1 MTMKRLFYIVALC
14 GAVML
19 GGCMET
25 TYQNKKTNNNS
36 TTTTTTTTT
45 DENGNTTTTTT
56 TTDDS
61 GKKKSDK
68 TFHSSNG
75 KFAMNFVNPP
85 QGPIIKEEQNKAG
98 MVQIFQYVDQISQNA
113 MYVALYKDLPKGV
126 VTDENVSDKLKLE
139 ANAFLKNFGAK
150 VSSTSEE
157 RLNGNKGLSFTGTL
171 NDTIKVNMRSY
182 FVGRRYYQFGT
193 IAANSEISDKDS
205 KKFINSF
212 ELD

>member
-1 MTMKRLFYIVALC
+1 MKRLFFVAALC

-19 GGCMET
+19 GSCMET

-56 TTDDS
+56 TDDS

-68 TFHSSNG
+68 TFHSPNG
-75 KFAMNFVNPP
+75 KFYINFLNLPD
-85 QGPIIKEEQNKAG
+85 GPIVKEETNKAG
-98 MVQIFQYVDQISQNA
+98 MVQVVQYLDQVSNSGMYIA
-113 MYVALYKDLPKGV
+113 MYKDYPAGAIKD
-126 VTDENVSDKLKLE
+126 DEVNDKLKLE

-150 VSSTSEE
+150 AGSTSEE
-157 RLNGNKGLSFTGTL
+157 RLGGNKGLSFSGSL
-171 NDTIKVNMRSY
+171 NDSIKINMRSY
-182 FVGRRYYQFGT
+182 FVGKRYYQIGT
-193 IAANSEISDKDS
+193 IATNSAISDKDS

-212 ELD
+212 ELE

>member
-1 MTMKRLFYIVALC
+1 MKRLFFVAALC

-19 GGCMET
+19 GSCMET

-45 DENGNTTTTTT
+45 DENGNTTPTT

-68 TFHSSNG
+68 TFHSPKG
-75 KFAMNFVNPP
+75 KFYINFLNPP
-85 QGPIIKEEQNKAG
+85 DGPIMKEETNKAG
-98 MVQIFQYVDQISQNA
+98 MVQVVQFMDQVSNSG
-113 MYVALYKDLPKGV
+113 MYVAMYKDYPAGAIKD
-126 VTDENVSDKLKLE
+126 DEVNDKLKLE

-150 VSSTSEE
+150 AGSTSEE
-157 RLNGNKGLSFTGTL
+157 RLGGNKGLSFSGSL
-171 NDTIKVNMRSY
+171 NDSIKINMRSY
-182 FVGRRYYQFGT
+182 FVGKRYYQIGT
-193 IAANSEISDKDS
+193 IATNSAISDKDS

-212 ELD
+212 ELE

>member
-1 MTMKRLFYIVALC
+1 MKRLFFVAALC

-36 TTTTTTTTT
+36 TTTTTTTT

-61 GKKKSDK
+61 GKKNNGK
-68 TFHSSNG
+68 TFHSPNG
-75 KFAMNFVNPP
+75 KFSINFVNPP
-85 QGPIIKEEQNKAG
+85 DGPIVKEETNKAG
-98 MVQIFQYVDQISQNA
+98 MIQVIQYMDQVSNSGTYFA
-113 MYVALYKDLPKGV
+113 MYKDYPAGAIKD
-126 VTDENVSDKLKLE
+126 DEVNDKLKLE
-139 ANAFLKNFGAK
+139 ARAFLKNIGAT
-150 VSSTSEE
+150 VGSTSDE
-157 RLNGNKGLSFTGTL
+157 RLGGNKGLSFTGTL
-171 NDTIKVNMRSY
+171 YDSLQINMRSY
-182 FVGRRYYQFGT
+182 FVGKRYYQIGT
-193 IAANSEISDKDS
+193 IATTSAISDKDS

>member
-36 TTTTTTTTT
+36 TTTTTTTT

-61 GKKKSDK
+61 GSKKSDK
-68 TFHSSNG
+68 SFHSKTG
-75 KFAMNFVNPP
+75 KFSMNFLNPP
-85 QGPIIKEEQNKAG
+85 QGPIVKEETNKAG

-113 MYVALYKDLPKGV
+113 MYVALYKDLPKGA
-126 VTDENVSDKLKLE
+126 VTDENATDALKLE

-150 VSSTSEE
+150 AGSTSEE

-171 NDTIKVNMRSY
+171 NDSIKVNMRSY

>member
-1 MTMKRLFYIVALC
+1 MKRLFFVAALC

-36 TTTTTTTTT
+36 TTTTTTT

-56 TTDDS
+56 DDS
-61 GKKKSDK
+61 SKKKNGKS
-68 TFHSSNG
+68 FHSNNG
-75 KFAMNFVNPP
+75 KFSMDFPDAP
-85 QGPIIKEEQNKAG
+85 QGPIVSEETNKAG
-98 MVQIFQYVDQISQNA
+98 MVQVFQYIDQVSNNA
-113 MYVALYKDLPKGV
+113 MYIAMYKDYPKGV
-126 VTDENVSDKLKLE
+126 ITDANVEDKLKLE

-150 VSSTSEE
+150 AGSTSAE
-157 RLNGNKGLSFTGTL
+157 RLGGNKGLSFAGTL
-171 NDTIKVNMRSY
+171 NDTIKINMRSY
-182 FVGRRYYQFGT
+182 FVGKRYYLIGT

>member
-1 MTMKRLFYIVALC
+1 MKRLFFVAALC

-45 DENGNTTTTTT
+45 TDENGNTTTTTTT

-61 GKKKSDK
+61 GKKNNGK
-68 TFHSSNG
+68 TFHSPNG
-75 KFAMNFVNPP
+75 KFSINFVNPP
-85 QGPIIKEEQNKAG
+85 DGPIVKEETNKAG
-98 MVQIFQYVDQISQNA
+98 MVQVVQYMDQVSNSG
-113 MYVALYKDLPKGV
+113 MYVAMYKDYPAGAIKD
-126 VTDENVSDKLKLE
+126 DEVNDKLKLE

-150 VSSTSEE
+150 AGSTAEE
-157 RLNGNKGLSFTGTL
+157 RLGGNKGLSFSGTL
-171 NDTIKVNMRSY
+171 NDTIKINMRSY
-182 FVGRRYYQFGT
+182 FVGKRYYQIGT
-193 IAANSEISDKDS
+193 IATTSAISDKDS

>member
-1 MTMKRLFYIVALC
+1 MKRLFFVAALC

-45 DENGNTTTTTT
+45 TDENGNTTTTTTT

-61 GKKKSDK
+61 GKKTNK

-75 KFAMNFVNPP
+75 KFSINFVNPP
-85 QGPIIKEEQNKAG
+85 DGPIMKEETNKAG
-98 MVQIFQYVDQISQNA
+98 MVQVWQYMDQVSNSGTYFV
-113 MYVALYKDLPKGV
+113 MFKDYPVGAIKE
-126 VTDENVSDKLKLE
+126 DEVNDKLKLE
-139 ANAFLKNFGAK
+139 ANAFLKNCGAK
-150 VSSTSEE
+150 AGSTAEE
-157 RLNGNKGLSFTGTL
+157 RLGGNKGLSFSGTV
-171 NDTIKVNMRSY
+171 NDTIKINMRSY
-182 FVGRRYYQFGT
+182 FVGKRYYQIGT
-193 IAANSEISDKDS
+193 IATTSAISDKDS

>member
-1 MTMKRLFYIVALC
+1 MKRLFLVAALC

-61 GKKKSDK
+61 GNKQKNPKN
-68 TFHSSNG
+68 FHSANG
-75 KFAMNFVNPP
+75 KFYMDFPHAPD
-85 QGPIIKEEQNKAG
+85 GPIVSEESNKAG
-98 MVQIFQYVDQISQNA
+98 MVQVVRYMDQVSNSGMYIA
-113 MYVALYKDLPKGV
+113 MYKDYPKGV
-126 VTDENVSDKLKLE
+126 ITDANVEEKLKGE
-139 ANAFLKNFGAK
+139 ASDFLKNMGAK
-150 VSSTSEE
+150 AGSTSDE
-157 RLNGNKGLSFTGTL
+157 RLSGNKGLSFSGTL
-171 NDTIKVNMRSY
+171 NDTLKINMRSY
-182 FVGRRYYQFGT
+182 FVGKRYYLIGT
-193 IAANSEISDKDS
+193 IATNSAISDKES

-212 ELD
+212 ELEQ